1 MRICVLGLTLAF
13 ASLAL
18 AKPSPVAEC
27 VEHSGAEA
35 SRCLEGF
42 LAGGSAEPAF
52 TDAAVREHCTEDVT
66 YAMGALGVDDLV
78 LVLRNA
84 CTDFGHDW
92 LTVTTPPAPAAP
104 SQAACRTTLAS
115 ELTTLRQRTIEL
127 LGSTCSV
134 PEAQGRHCRR

>member
-1 MRICVLGLTLAF
+1 MRTYILGLSLSLAF

-18 AKPSPVAEC
+18 ARTTPVGEC

-35 SRCLEGF
+35 ARCLESF

-52 TDAAVREHCTEDVT
+52 TDAAVRDHCSEDVT
-66 YAMGALGVDDLV
+66 YAMGGLGVDDLV

-92 LTVTTPPAPAAP
+92 ITVTRSKFKGYNAAGNRDEAAAGRGPLDPRVQFCPKTAPK
-104 SQAACRTTLAS
+104 
-115 ELTTLRQRTIEL
+115 QRL
-127 LGSTCSV
+127 
-134 PEAQGRHCRR
+134 